1 MSSWSKLNCQPFK
14 IILGLTFICHLRLKQ
29 TTQMGKISP
38 QPTQR
43 LLIWAV
49 KTKQGS
55 QSPGCKTDLAAG
67 LVMLLWGKIDLK
79 SRPHPL
85 DFLFP
90 LFGARGLREGAGE
103 VWERGRQLWLKIQLL
118 HRGDSE
124 GKREDAGG
132 GAGGGEPAAA

>member
-1 MSSWSKLNCQPFK
+1 M
-14 IILGLTFICHLRLKQ
+14 CHPTLKQ

-43 LLIWAV
+43 PLIWAV
-49 KTKQGS
+49 KTKHGS

-67 LVMLLWGKIDLK
+67 LVMMLWGKIDLN

-85 DFLFP
+85 HFLFP

-103 VWERGRQLWLKIQLL
+103 VRERRRQLWLKIQLL
-118 HRGDSE
+118 PS
-124 GKREDAGG
+124 KRL
-132 GAGGGEPAAA
+132 